1 MKVVRVM
8 GVAMDVDN
16 PILIASAAA
25 VVVGYWTTRWWIVRN
40 QPDLN
45 EEQLKALVLC
55 TDAEA
60 IVQCGPLTAVP
71 KRRMSGHKFSV
82 LLSAISHFLLRKVDR
97 TGCTITQICVPW
109 TELPSHTTF
118 AVVPSEA

>member
-40 QPDLN
+40 KPDLN

-60 IVQCGPLTAVP
+60 IVQCGPLTAVHVP
-71 KRRMSGHKFSV
+71 PHKGTQVRKHPVV
-82 LLSAISHFLLRKVDR
+82 LIHGAF
-97 TGCTITQICVPW
+97 
-109 TELPSHTTF
+109 
-118 AVVPSEA
+118 